1 MNHDNDETVRR
12 VLSFWFGEPGADGSL
27 PKRQEWFRKDP
38 AFDAAIAEGF
48 GGDCEKAARGDL
60 DALMATAEGCLALL
74 ILLDQFPRNMFRGSR
89 LAFATDGKAREVTR
103 HALKHGFDAAL
114 APVQRVFLYLPLE
127 HSEDLADQERM
138 VALAEA
144 LGDADLVD
152 YAVRHRD
159 IIARFGRF
167 PHRNAALGRASTE
180 EEAAFLQEPNSS
192 F

>member
-1 MNHDNDETVRR
+1 MNDKTVHR
-12 VLSFWFGEPGADGSL
+12 VLSFWFGEPDADGSFS
-27 PKRQEWFRKDP
+27 KRQEWFRKDP
-38 AFDAAIAEGF
+38 TFDAEITERF
-48 GGDCEKAARGDL
+48 GGDYEKAARGDL

-74 ILLDQFPRNMFRGSR
+74 VLLDQFPRNMFRASPR
-89 LAFATDGKAREVTR
+89 AFATDAKAREVTR
-103 HALKHGFDAAL
+103 HALEQGFDAAL
-114 APVQRVFLYLPLE
+114 APVQRVFVYLPLE